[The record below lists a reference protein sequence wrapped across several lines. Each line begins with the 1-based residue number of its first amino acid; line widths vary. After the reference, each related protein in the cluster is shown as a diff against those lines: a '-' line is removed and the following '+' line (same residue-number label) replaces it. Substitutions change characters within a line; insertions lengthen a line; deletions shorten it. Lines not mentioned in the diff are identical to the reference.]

1 MRGCGM
7 RLRLTMEPPVVWP
20 DLNAKS
26 YLAERGLTAA
36 AGANAYGGTAFPYLW
51 RGYAVKVQEQIDT
64 GMEACESVAEIAGCL
79 PEGCGLSAAML
90 SGTRCRISDNEGHDL
105 LLVESEGGEIR
116 LFFGFSDRTGIDI
129 SDYGPETGAKFIL
142 SMFEACDS
150 VKSACKRYFSCQ

>member
-90 SGTRCRISDNEGHDL
+90 SGTRCRISDSKGHEL
-105 LLVESEGGEIR
+105 FLAEAEGGEIR
-116 LFFGFSDRTGIDI
+116 LCFGQNGRDWVDI
-129 SDYGPETGAKFIL
+129 SDYGPETAAKFIL
-142 SMFEACDS
+142 SMFEACEAIES
-150 VKSACKRYFSCQ
+150 VCPGHIYA